1 MSQVDFDF
9 GQSVEGL
16 DKLVCRAAA
25 VFTAPRLWGPRT
37 YSVISEDIN
46 VRVSGRTCWSRTC
59 SPDSPLNDRVVI
71 LKLSDQKLHLLLQVV
86 HPVRKSDVLALEL
99 EMHRSTPL
107 ATSDTELIK
116 KTNKTFPNK
125 SIIFFH
131 EDKLALTFRSWWV
144 VSMGIF
150 DSESWKFTT
159 SPFVISV
166 TERLTNPIFFLTWT
180 EMIWIEKKEAKPDV
194 KVQKF
199 LHMLAV
205 KSSFYY
211 CYYSKK

>member
-16 DKLVCRAAA
+16 DKLLCRAAA

-125 SIIFFH
+125 SIIFFR
-131 EDKLALTFRSWWV
+131 EDKLTLTFRSWWV

-150 DSESWKFTT
+150 DSESWKFTICN
-159 SPFVISV
+159 ISYWKV
-166 TERLTNPIFFLTWT
+166 NESDFFSDMNRDDLDWKKRGKTW
-180 EMIWIEKKEAKPDV
+180 
-194 KVQKF
+194 
-199 LHMLAV
+199 
-205 KSSFYY
+205 
-211 CYYSKK
+211 C